1 MTGGNGNS
9 AHTPK
14 AAKGTPFGKLDRKQ
28 AEQRIEEDRERHKR
42 QRETAWA
49 VSKDEDEFERV
60 WEETGEL
67 GEDDFEMWKEEGE
80 ERGGTGKGWKEEY
93 AGKVGVVGE

>member
-1 MTGGNGNS
+1 MGIV
-9 AHTPK
+9 
-14 AAKGTPFGKLDRKQ
+14 TPFGKLDRKQ

-49 VSKDEDEFERV
+49 VSRDEDEFERM
-60 WEETGEL
+60 WAETAEV

-80 ERGGTGKGWKEEY
+80 ERARAASDWKDEYLTKLGGVAE
-93 AGKVGVVGE
+93 